1 MAPENREENKM
12 LDQLVES
19 RSSAKENTRRSGF
32 LLTTFLILATILVS
46 GWIYSLFALDYGL
59 GSGDLELSTLVAP
72 VQIAEEAPPPPEPE
86 KPQEKQQVEKPQ
98 ENVAMRTENIM
109 RLDESPTDPPKVST
123 VQSTAPPRPKG
134 AFVISDRNVD
144 VSAASSGPTRDT
156 GGNQGATLAKAEP
169 EPVEKE
175 AAPPPPPP
183 PAAPKPTPKPVPK
196 TISGG
201 VVNGKARNLVTPA
214 YPAAAKAVRASGA
227 VNVQVTIDENG
238 NVISA
243 SAVSGHP
250 LLRAAAESAAR
261 SSKFSPTQ
269 LSGQPVKVTG
279 VIIYNFT
286 Q

>member
-1 MAPENREENKM
+1 M

-19 RSSAKENTRRSGF
+19 KSNSKENTRRSGF
-32 LLTTFLILATILVS
+32 LLTTFVILTTVLLSSWV
-46 GWIYSLFALDYGL
+46 YSLFALDYGL
-59 GSGDLELSTLVAP
+59 GAGDLELSTLVAP

-86 KPQEKQQVEKPQ
+86 KPQEKQQQVEKPQ
-98 ENVAMRTENIM
+98 ENVAMRTENVM
-109 RLDESPTDPPKVST
+109 RLDESPTEPPKVST
-123 VQSTAPPRPKG
+123 VQNTVPPRPKG
-134 AFVISDRNVD
+134 AFIISDRNVD
-144 VSAASSGPTRDT
+144 VSSASSGPVRDT
-156 GGNQGATLAKAEP
+156 GGNQGSTLAKSAP
-169 EPVEKE
+169 EPIEKE

-183 PAAPKPTPKPVPK
+183 PPKPTPKPVPK

-201 VVNGKARNLVTPA
+201 VVNGKARNLVTPP
-214 YPAAAKAVRASGA
+214 YPATAKAVRAGGE
-227 VNVQVTIDENG
+227 VKVQVTIDEDG

-243 SAVSGHP
+243 NAVSGHP
-250 LLRAAAESAAR
+250 LLRSVSESAAR

>member
-1 MAPENREENKM
+1 M

-19 RSSAKENTRRSGF
+19 KSNAKENTRRSGF
-32 LLTTFLILATILVS
+32 LLTTFVVLTTVLLG
-46 GWIYSLFALDYGL
+46 GWVYSLFALDYGL
-59 GSGDLELSTLVAP
+59 GAGDLELSTLVAP

-98 ENVAMRTENIM
+98 ENVAMRTENVM
-109 RLDESPTDPPKVST
+109 RLDESPTEPPKVST
-123 VQSTAPPRPKG
+123 VQNTSPPRPKG
-134 AFVISDRNVD
+134 AFVLGDRNVD
-144 VSAASSGPTRDT
+144 VSAPSSGPVRDT
-156 GGNQGATLAKAEP
+156 GGSSGSTLATSAP
-169 EPVEKE
+169 EPVERE

-183 PAAPKPTPKPVPK
+183 PPPPKPTPKPVPK

-201 VVNGKARNLVTPA
+201 VVNGKARNLVTPP
-214 YPAAAKAVRASGA
+214 YPAAAKAVRAGGE
-227 VNVQVTIDENG
+227 VKVQVTIDENG

-250 LLRAAAESAAR
+250 LLRSVAESAAR

>member
-1 MAPENREENKM
+1 M

-19 RSSAKENTRRSGF
+19 KSSAKENTRRSGF
-32 LLTTFLILATILVS
+32 LLTTLVVLS
-46 GWIYSLFALDYGL
+46 TLLLGGWVYSLFALDYGL
-59 GSGDLELSTLVAP
+59 GAGDLELSNLVAP

-86 KPQEKQQVEKPQ
+86 KPQPQ
-98 ENVAMRTENIM
+98 EKVKTNAPDVDVRTEIIKSMN
-109 RLDESPTDPPKVST
+109 ETPTEPPDKT
-123 VQSTAPPRPKG
+123 STAKQTIPPRDPNKFTALGKTNYTAENAPPPSYKG
-134 AFVISDRNVD
+134 PVET
-144 VSAASSGPTRDT
+144 SGKGL
-156 GGNQGATLAKAEP
+156 GGNGTDTSGNSGKGD
-169 EPVEKE
+169 E
-175 AAPPPPPP
+175 APPPPPPP
-183 PAAPKPTPKPVPK
+183 PAAKPTPKPVPK

-201 VVNGKARNLVTPA
+201 VVNGKARNLVTPT

-227 VNVQVTIDENG
+227 VNVQVTIDEDG

-250 LLRAAAESAAR
+250 LLRAAAVSAAR
-261 SSKFSPTQ
+261 ASKFSPTQ

>member
-1 MAPENREENKM
+1 M

-19 RSSAKENTRRSGF
+19 KSNTKENTRRSGF
-32 LLTTFLILATILVS
+32 LLTTLIVFSTILIS
-46 GWIYSLFALDYGL
+46 GWVYSLFALDYGL
-59 GSGDLELSTLVAP
+59 GTGDLELSNLVAP
-72 VQIAEEAPPPPEPE
+72 VQIAEEEPPPPPEKQPE
-86 KPQEKQQVEKPQ
+86 KIAKAAPDVDIRKEIIQDMSETPIKPPDKTSSEKPTIPPRDPNKYTIKGDRNFNA
-98 ENVAMRTENIM
+98 EN
-109 RLDESPTDPPKVST
+109 
-123 VQSTAPPRPKG
+123 APPASYRGPVDTSGKG
-134 AFVISDRNVD
+134 LGGDGSGAGQGSGTE
-144 VSAASSGPTRDT
+144 SAP
-156 GGNQGATLAKAEP
+156 
-169 EPVEKE
+169 
-175 AAPPPPPP
+175 PPPPPP

-227 VNVQVTIDENG
+227 VNVQVTIDEAG

-250 LLRAAAESAAR
+250 LLKASAVQAAR
-261 SSKFSPTQ
+261 ASKFSPTQ

>member
-1 MAPENREENKM
+1 M

-19 RSSAKENTRRSGF
+19 KSNAKENTRRSGF
-32 LLTTFLILATILVS
+32 LLTTFVILTAVLLS
-46 GWIYSLFALDYGL
+46 GWVYSLFAMDYGL
-59 GSGDLELSTLVAP
+59 GAGDLELSTLVAP

-86 KPQEKQQVEKPQ
+86 KPQEKQQQVEKPQ

-109 RLDESPTDPPKVST
+109 RLDESPTEPPKVST
-123 VQSTAPPRPKG
+123 VQSTVPPRPKG
-134 AFVISDRNVD
+134 AFIISDRNVD
-144 VSAASSGPTRDT
+144 VSAASSGPVRDT
-156 GGNQGATLAKAEP
+156 GSSGGGTMLAKAAPP
-169 EPVEKE
+169 EQIERE

-183 PAAPKPTPKPVPK
+183 PPAPPKPTPKPVPK

-201 VVNGKARNLVTPA
+201 VVNGKARNLVTPP
-214 YPAAAKAVRASGA
+214 YPAAAKAVRASGE
-227 VNVQVTIDENG
+227 VKVQVTIDENG
-238 NVISA
+238 NVVSA
-243 SAVSGHP
+243 NAVSGHP
-250 LLRAAAESAAR
+250 LLRSAAESAAR

>member
-1 MAPENREENKM
+1 M

-19 RSSAKENTRRSGF
+19 KSSVKENTRRSGF
-32 LLTTFLILATILVS
+32 LLTTFVILTGILLS
-46 GWIYSLFALDYGL
+46 GWVYSLFALDYGL
-59 GSGDLELSTLVAP
+59 GAGDLELSTLVAP

-86 KPQEKQQVEKPQ
+86 KPQEKQQQVEKPQ
-98 ENVAMRTENIM
+98 ENVAMRTENVM
-109 RLDESPTDPPKVST
+109 RLDESPTEPPKVST
-123 VQSTAPPRPKG
+123 VQSSVPPRPKG
-134 AFVISDRNVD
+134 AFVLGDRNVD
-144 VSAASSGPTRDT
+144 VSAPSSGPVRDT
-156 GGNQGATLAKAEP
+156 GGSSGSTLATSAPAPIEKAES
-169 EPVEKE
+169 
-175 AAPPPPPP
+175 APPPPPP
-183 PAAPKPTPKPVPK
+183 PPKPTPKPVPK

-201 VVNGKARNLVTPA
+201 VVNGKARNLVTPP
-214 YPAAAKAVRASGA
+214 YPAAAKAVRAGGE
-227 VNVQVTIDENG
+227 VKVQVTIDENG

-250 LLRAAAESAAR
+250 LLRNVAESAAR

>member
-1 MAPENREENKM
+1 M

-19 RSSAKENTRRSGF
+19 KSNAKENTRRSGF
-32 LLTTFLILATILVS
+32 LLTTFVVLATVLLS
-46 GWIYSLFALDYGL
+46 GWVYSLFALDYGL
-59 GSGDLELSTLVAP
+59 GAGDLELSTLVAP

-86 KPQEKQQVEKPQ
+86 KPQEKQEQVQKPQ
-98 ENVAMRTENIM
+98 ENVAMRTENVM
-109 RLDESPTDPPKVST
+109 RLDESPSEPPKVST
-123 VQSTAPPRPKG
+123 VQSSVPPRPKG
-134 AFVISDRNVD
+134 AFVLGDRNVD
-144 VSAASSGPTRDT
+144 VSAPSSGPVRDT
-156 GGNQGATLAKAEP
+156 GGSSGTTLAKAAP
-169 EPVEKE
+169 PDPVERE

-183 PAAPKPTPKPVPK
+183 PPAPPKPTPKPVPK

-201 VVNGKARNLVTPA
+201 VINGKARNLVQPP
-214 YPAAAKAVRASGA
+214 YPAAARAVRASGE
-227 VNVQVTIDENG
+227 VKVQVTIDEDG

-250 LLRAAAESAAR
+250 LLKQAAVNAAR
-261 SSKFSPTQ
+261 ASKFTPTQ

>member
-1 MAPENREENKM
+1 M

-19 RSSAKENTRRSGF
+19 KSNSRENTRRSGF
-32 LLTTFLILATILVS
+32 LLTTLVILTGILLS
-46 GWIYSLFALDYGL
+46 GWVYSLFALDYGL
-59 GSGDLELSTLVAP
+59 GAGDLELSTLVAP

-98 ENVAMRTENIM
+98 ENVAMRTENVM
-109 RLDESPTDPPKVST
+109 RLDESPTEPPKVST
-123 VQSTAPPRPKG
+123 VQSTVPPRPKG
-134 AFVISDRNVD
+134 AFVLGDRNVD
-144 VSAASSGPTRDT
+144 VSAPSSGPVRDT
-156 GGNQGATLAKAEP
+156 GGSSGSTLAKAAP
-169 EPVEKE
+169 EPVERE

-183 PAAPKPTPKPVPK
+183 PPPKPTPKPAPK

-201 VVNGKARNLVTPA
+201 VVNGKARNLVTPP
-214 YPAAAKAVRASGA
+214 YPASAKAVRAGGE
-227 VNVQVTIDENG
+227 VKVQVTIDEDG

-250 LLRAAAESAAR
+250 LLRSAAVNAAR
-261 SSKFSPTQ
+261 ASKFTPTQ